1 VVAEV
6 DSSQLE
12 EIDDNDDLGENR
24 MAADPQHDPNKL
36 EDIVPATCQRALN
49 CGNRKGLQDKVAA
62 DRSSGV
68 LGGFIAFEEMIN
80 VDDLE
85 NPEHD
90 PVDIDEDGV
99 QSKRSTMA
107 VEDLVAS
114 KVAVDGGMVD
124 VVEGGDELQD
134 ER

>member
-1 VVAEV
+1 MTTTISA
-6 DSSQLE
+6 
-12 EIDDNDDLGENR
+12 R
-24 MAADPQHDPNKL
+24 
-36 EDIVPATCQRALN
+36 IVWLRTHSMTQINWRTLYLRHVSGALN
-49 CGNRKGLQDKVAA
+49 CGSRRGLQDKVAA